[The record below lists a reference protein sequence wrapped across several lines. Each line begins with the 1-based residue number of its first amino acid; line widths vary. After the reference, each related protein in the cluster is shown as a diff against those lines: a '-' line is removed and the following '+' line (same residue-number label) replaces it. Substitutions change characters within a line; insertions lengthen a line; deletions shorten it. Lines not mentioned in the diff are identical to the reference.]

1 MDDNVAHKKLRKSQ
15 QNWFCDETIAT
26 RLSILKFLAILHA
39 LVWNI
44 TEEDFFQ
51 WATQWWRWWALV
63 EEDGDAAA
71 AADDDDDDDADDADD
86 DDNKRKYIDNYGGEQ

>member
-15 QNWFCDETIAT
+15 QNWFGDETIAT

-44 TEEDFFQ
+44 TEGDFFQ

-63 EEDGDAAA
+63 EEDGDA
-71 AADDDDDDDADDADD
+71 DDDDDDD
-86 DDNKRKYIDNYGGEQ
+86 KRKDVDNDGGEQ